1 MYAGEEAHIDDVQAE
16 PKQPLRDKSKDQGE
30 ELVELK
36 LSLLKE
42 KTIITRKSSNITDT
56 AKASNNKQLTT
67 SSNKLK
73 PCYFSLVVKI
83 TKIAGELERRFRREQ
98 WQSLSCLS
106 ARRIVTTLRTSSVV
120 RMVSS

>member
-42 KTIITRKSSNITDT
+42 KTIINQYKKSFKYNRYS
-56 AKASNNKQLTT
+56 
-67 SSNKLK
+67 
-73 PCYFSLVVKI
+73 
-83 TKIAGELERRFRREQ
+83 
-98 WQSLSCLS
+98 QSF
-106 ARRIVTTLRTSSVV
+106 
-120 RMVSS
+120 